1 LKSGATT
8 SPPRRIRN
16 DEFTMNS
23 KSLKL
28 VYSFMMPGGLL
39 LASAVALTRFPVLP
53 PSASQVFLWLPYAVF
68 AIGALLSLRFNR
80 SRVLMAMVSLAVVYA
95 AVLFHVFQQT
105 GNSDA
110 AATILAAIALLLP
123 MNLAV
128 FSMMQEKG
136 ITSFEGGMCLGLI
149 GVQLVV
155 VALLCRPEL
164 ADVAALLRQPLLH
177 WKLLD
182 RLHVFQPA
190 LIAFTAALAVLVVR
204 YIWYPKPLEGGF
216 FWALVTAFLALNSV
230 SQGRAPGLYFT
241 TAGLILVVALIEM
254 SYHMAFL
261 DELTG
266 LPGRRAF
273 NEASLKLGDSYAV
286 AMVDVDH
293 FKKFNDTHGHECG
306 DQVLRL
312 VASRLADVGGGGQ
325 VFRYGGE
332 EFAVIFPGKT
342 TKQTIVHLE
351 ELRQQI
357 ADAEFTVRGNERRK
371 SNKTRRGKTGKN
383 NASSKKVQ
391 VTVSIGV
398 GGHSPRN
405 ASFDQV
411 VRAADKALY
420 RAKDAGRNCVQ
431 A

>member
-1 LKSGATT
+1 MT
-8 SPPRRIRN
+8 
-16 DEFTMNS
+16 S

-28 VYSFMMPGGLL
+28 VYSFTMPGGLL

-68 AIGALLSLRFNR
+68 AMGALLSWRFNR
-80 SRVLMAMVSLAVVYA
+80 SRVLMAMVALAVVYA
-95 AVLFHVFQQT
+95 AILFYVKQN
-105 GNSDA
+105 GNPDTA
-110 AATILAAIALLLP
+110 TTILAAIALLLP
-123 MNLAV
+123 MNLAI
-128 FSMMQEKG
+128 FSVMQERG
-136 ITSFEGGMCLGLI
+136 VNSLAGFLCVMLI
-149 GVQLVV
+149 GLQLVV
-155 VALLCRPEL
+155 VTLLCRPEL
-164 ADVAALLRQPLLH
+164 ADIAALLRRPFFQ
-177 WKLLD
+177 WKFLN
-182 RLHVFQPA
+182 RLHVSQPA
-190 LIAFTAALAVLVVR
+190 LLVFLVSMVVLVVR
-204 YIWYPKPLEGGF
+204 FIWRPKPLEGGF
-216 FWALVTAFLALNSV
+216 FWALVTAFLALNAV

-241 TAGLILVVALIEM
+241 TAGLILLVALIEM

-273 NEASLKLGDSYAV
+273 NEAALKLTENYSV

-306 DQVLRL
+306 DQVLRM
-312 VASRLADVGGGGQ
+312 VASCLADVSGGGQ

-332 EFAVIFPGKT
+332 EFAVIFPAKT
-342 TKQTIVHLE
+342 TKQCLVHLE
-351 ELRQQI
+351 ELREQI
-357 ADAEFTVRGNERRK
+357 ADADFTVRGNDRRK
-371 SNKTRRGKTGKN
+371 NNKTKRNR
-383 NASSKKVQ
+383 ARSDSKKKIQ

-398 GGHSPRN
+398 AGHNARN

>member
-1 LKSGATT
+1 
-8 SPPRRIRN
+8 
-16 DEFTMNS
+16 MNT

-28 VYSFMMPGGLL
+28 VYAFLMPGGLL

-68 AIGALLSLRFNR
+68 ALGALLSLRFNR
-80 SRVLMAMVSLAVVYA
+80 SRVLMAMLALAVVYA
-95 AVLFHVFQQT
+95 TVLFYVFQQT
-105 GNSDA
+105 GNPG
-110 AATILAAIALLLP
+110 AATTVLAAIALLLP
-123 MNLAV
+123 MNLAL
-128 FSMMQEKG
+128 FSVMQERG
-136 ITSFEGGMCLGLI
+136 ITSFVGGACLGLI
-149 GVQLVV
+149 GLQLVV
-155 VALLCRPEL
+155 VTLLCRPEL
-164 ADVAALLRQPLLH
+164 ADVAALLHHPIFH

-182 RLHVFQPA
+182 RLHVSQPA
-190 LIAFTAALAVLVVR
+190 LIVFAGALAVLVVR
-204 YIWYPKPLEGGF
+204 FIWHPKPLEGGF
-216 FWALVTAFLALNSV
+216 FWALVAAFFALNAV
-230 SQGRAPGLYFT
+230 SQRRAPGLYFT
-241 TAGLILVVALIEM
+241 TAGLILVASLVEM

-273 NEASLKLGDSYAV
+273 NEAALKLGDSYAV

-312 VASRLADVGGGGQ
+312 VAARLADVSGGGQ

-332 EFAVIFPGKT
+332 EFAVIFSNKT
-342 TKQTIVHLE
+342 TKQSMSHLD
-351 ELRQQI
+351 ELRQKI
-357 ADAEFTVRGNERRK
+357 ADTDFTVRGNERRA
-371 SNKTRRGKTGKN
+371 SNKTKRSKAGKN
-383 NASSKKVQ
+383 NHANKKKIQ

-398 GGHSPRN
+398 AAHNTRN
-405 ASFDQV
+405 ASFDLV

-420 RAKDAGRNCVQ
+420 RAKDAGRNRVE

>member
-1 LKSGATT
+1 
-8 SPPRRIRN
+8 
-16 DEFTMNS
+16 MNS

-28 VYSFMMPGGLL
+28 VYSFTMPGGLL

-68 AIGALLSLRFNR
+68 AMGALLSWRFNR
-80 SRVLMAMVSLAVVYA
+80 SRVLMAMVALAVVYA
-95 AVLFHVFQQT
+95 AILFYVFQQN
-105 GNSDA
+105 GNPDA
-110 AATILAAIALLLP
+110 ATTILAAVALLLP
-123 MNLAV
+123 MNLAI
-128 FSMMQEKG
+128 FSVMQERG
-136 ITSFEGGMCLGLI
+136 VNSLAGFLCMMLI
-149 GVQLVV
+149 GLQLVV
-155 VALLCRPEL
+155 VTLLCRPEL
-164 ADVAALLRQPLLH
+164 ADIAALLRQPFFQ
-177 WKLLD
+177 WKFLN
-182 RLHVFQPA
+182 RLHISQPA
-190 LIAFTAALAVLVVR
+190 LLVFLVSTVVLVVR
-204 YIWYPKPLEGGF
+204 FIWRPKPLEGGF
-216 FWALVTAFLALNSV
+216 FWALVTAFLALNAV

-273 NEASLKLGDSYAV
+273 NEAALKLSENYSV

-306 DQVLRL
+306 DQVLRM
-312 VASRLADVGGGGQ
+312 VASCLADVSGGGQ

-332 EFAVIFPGKT
+332 EFAVIFPAKT
-342 TKQTIVHLE
+342 TRQCLGHLE
-351 ELRQQI
+351 ELRRQI
-357 ADAEFTVRGNERRK
+357 ENAEFTVRGNDRRK
-371 SNKTRRGKTGKN
+371 NNKTKRNQARNGN
-383 NASSKKVQ
+383 KKKIQ
-391 VTVSIGV
+391 VTVSMGV
-398 GGHSPRN
+398 ACQSARN

-431 A
+431 S

>member
-1 LKSGATT
+1 
-8 SPPRRIRN
+8 
-16 DEFTMNS
+16 
-23 KSLKL
+23 
-28 VYSFMMPGGLL
+28 MMPGGLL
-39 LASAVALTRFPVLP
+39 LASAIALTRFPLLP
-53 PSASQVFLWLPYAVF
+53 ASASQVFLWLPYAVF

-80 SRVLMAMVSLAVVYA
+80 SRVLMAMVALAVVYA
-95 AVLFHVFQQT
+95 AVLFYVFQQA
-105 GNSDA
+105 GDSG
-110 AATILAAIALLLP
+110 AATTIFAAIALLLP
-123 MNLAV
+123 MNLALCSV
-128 FSMMQEKG
+128 MQERG
-136 ITSFEGGMCLGLI
+136 ITSFVGGACLGLI
-149 GVQLVV
+149 GLQLVV
-155 VALLCRPEL
+155 VTLLCRPEL
-164 ADVAALLRQPLLH
+164 ADVAALLRHPLFH

-182 RLHVFQPA
+182 RLHVSQPA
-190 LIAFTAALAVLVVR
+190 LIAFAAALAVLVVR
-204 YIWYPKPLEGGF
+204 FIWHPKPLEGGF
-216 FWALVTAFLALNSV
+216 FWAVVTAFLALNAV

-241 TAGLILVVALIEM
+241 TAGLILVVSLIEM

-273 NEASLKLGDSYAV
+273 NEAALKLGDSYAV

-312 VASRLADVGGGGQ
+312 VASRLADVSGGGH

-342 TKQTIVHLE
+342 TRQTILHLE
-351 ELRQQI
+351 ELRRQI

-371 SNKTRRGKTGKN
+371 SNKTKRGKSGKN
-383 NASSKKVQ
+383 SNANSKKVQ